1 MTRFGIRHAVGVAL
15 VAATVSTSGLLS
27 AAAASAAIDD
37 VPSARVNIRSITLD
51 GYTGNIVVVAR
62 VRCVQKVEGVGT
74 AIWAVNAVQDRKA
87 KASAPIKCD
96 GVRHRSVLQLDPK
109 NGRFHPGE
117 VNMTV
122 TLTRVGSTAAEVGQS
137 SFDAVV

>member
-1 MTRFGIRHAVGVAL
+1 MTPFGRHAGRVAL
-15 VAATVSTSGLLS
+15 LAAAVSMSGLLP
-27 AAAASAAIDD
+27 AATASAGVNDI
-37 VPSARVNIRSITLD
+37 PSASVTIRSITLD

-62 VRCVQKVEGVGT
+62 VRCVRKVEGVGSAT
-74 AIWAVNAVQDRKA
+74 WAVNAVQDRKA

-96 GVRHRSVLQLDPK
+96 GVRRRSVLQLDPK

-122 TLTRVGSTAAEVGQS
+122 TLTRVGSTGAEVGQS